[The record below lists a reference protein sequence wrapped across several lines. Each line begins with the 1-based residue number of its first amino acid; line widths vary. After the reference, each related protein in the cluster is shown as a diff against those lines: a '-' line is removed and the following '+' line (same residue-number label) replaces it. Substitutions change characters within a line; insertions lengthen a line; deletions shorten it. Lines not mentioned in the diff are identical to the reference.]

1 MAETDEKGKKLAE
14 ETKQKESEIQAL
26 KTQQKGLK
34 DDIAMIGEK
43 LEQLQSRI
51 KSANNELNL
60 RKRNFNELENKLND
74 KNKEKGPEHERDDE
88 EDGDGNIEFELKDK
102 ILKLI
107 SNRQDNDFDPNELFF
122 YDGQRSE
129 IKSNIA
135 IHTVKIKLVQSLE
148 LNSQKAFVKIVPR
161 DCTFRIHKLMKFKEL
176 KDRACDHWVGFI

>member
-14 ETKQKESEIQAL
+14 ETKQKEAEIQVL
-26 KTQQKGLK
+26 KVQQKTLK

-43 LEQLQSRI
+43 LEQLQTRI
-51 KSANNELNL
+51 QVANNELNS
-60 RKRNFNELENKLND
+60 RKRKYNNLENLVND
-74 KNKEKGPEHERDDE
+74 KNKEKGEEHEHDDE
-88 EDGDGNIEFELKDK
+88 DDGDGNIEFELKDK

-107 SNRQDNDFDPNELFF
+107 SNRLENDFDPNELFF

-135 IHTVKIKLVQSLE
+135 IHTVKIKLVQSAE
-148 LNSQKAFVKIVPR
+148 QNSQKAFVKIVPR

-176 KDRACDHWVGFI
+176 KDRACDHWVYFI